1 LLDAWETVIS
11 NQNKCRNNLFTIGPA
26 NALQITEH
34 AKNIAELLNWQGTIN
49 WNTKPRRHGEIYI
62 LNSGHSKL
70 TALTGWEPKV
80 SYTQGLEQTVEFWKT
95 YERH

>member
-1 LLDAWETVIS
+1 LDAWETVIV

-49 WNTKPRRHGEIYI
+49 WNTKSKRHGEIYL
-62 LNSGHSKL
+62 LNSNNKKL
-70 TALTGWEPKV
+70 SQLTGWYPKV
-80 SYTQGLEQTVEFWKT
+80 SYNDGLQATIDFWN
-95 YERH
+95 RM